1 MNTRKPTS
9 RLVAVLLVL
18 QGVAGSA
25 IAATPVLAPGAYSS
39 GGISDESRQEML
51 ATRELYNLQAT
62 FAEAR
67 TGAYVAGVTIWV
79 ESADRNTSYGPYTDA
94 GPLFHVSLS
103 PGVYRVSASYG
114 GVMRTKTLRIDKGAT
129 RVIFYWPATDDL

>member
-9 RLVAVLLVL
+9 RLLAMLLVL
-18 QGVAGSA
+18 QGIAGSA

-67 TGAYVAGVTIWV
+67 TGAYVAGVTIW
-79 ESADRNTSYGPYTDA
+79 SNP
-94 GPLFHVSLS
+94 
-103 PGVYRVSASYG
+103 
-114 GVMRTKTLRIDKGAT
+114 RIAT
-129 RVIFYWPATDDL
+129 RRTVRTRMQVPCFMSRSVPASTASAPATAA